1 MSDATL
7 FLRKNKDKQRR
18 RNASGAFRLA
28 STSNSSLASRPGV
41 SKGQPLADPSSS
53 GAPSSAAP
61 SPSSVS
67 VKPEPDSS
75 NNPNITEIKIFS
87 TGSNSAL
94 RYNLMRLNSVKDVD
108 PTQITAPVLMNR
120 KKPGPKEPPT
130 FALDENGKIVGR
142 YVYDAEG
149 KPVLNEEGQP
159 VVERKEVVDMSLVG
173 QAPGGGRKKRVKRG
187 TKEVFH
193 QDIEIM
199 RLRREEALP
208 WVLESGNPQDKPAQP
223 EQWVGRMLEQGQLST
238 VLLSNDGTRD
248 GFELMPLGRS
258 YKFEPARPFKPLDS
272 DAANKL
278 FELQAKNKIHDRWAF
293 RPAGNQSG
301 EASSAPTPIQV
312 KAEPNEL
319 EQRASRME
327 TRIKMLKGVTVDRK
341 AKFERYEDDYQR
353 EGHRVERGMEGGVD
367 EELDF
372 DEAEEFQDDDDNN
385 TFYRDAREEDEAR
398 ELEERLKKEFRV
410 ANANVGDRP
419 QIDAEDDED
428 DLFGD
433 KSLDDEGKKLRKIM
447 RRRMRENGEDYDI
460 DDESDSDSDDESTT
474 STQNKEKEKEKDK
487 EKEKAKEKD
496 ATRNPS
502 QPPSRPT
509 SRLPTARTSSPSG
522 SNLRYPSPK
531 KGKASTDPPPV
542 SGASLIAQRATS
554 RGASPRPSTHGGYI
568 AGRASSPLGRAPSP
582 AEGRGP
588 GVTGQSQPASRATSP
603 AVRGSSP
610 ASGGGAATGGASPAS
625 GGPSTRDVSPAPPA
639 GRPSS
644 RKENAAVSSSSSSA
658 KRKSSPSVSTPSADA
673 PPRPKKHKKTGSLT
687 PAPAPEDIPPFP
699 GMITKQDVLGWFQR
713 NKKKAVP
720 MNEAI
725 GAFRKRI
732 VDAGPNR
739 DANQKLF
746 LGWIRM
752 VADQE
757 NGNLSLKPEFRQ

>member
-7 FLRKNKDKQRR
+7 FLRKSKDKQRR
-18 RNASGAFRLA
+18 KNGSGASRIA
-28 STSNSSLASRPGV
+28 STSNSSLASRP
-41 SKGQPLADPSSS
+41 SALKSQPLAGPSSS
-53 GAPSSAAP
+53 GPPSSAAP
-61 SPSSVS
+61 SPSYVS
-67 VKPEPDSS
+67 AKSEPDGS

-108 PTQITAPVLMNR
+108 PTQITAPILMNR

-149 KPVLNEEGQP
+149 RPVLDEDGQP
-159 VVERKEVVDMSLVG
+159 VVERKEMVDMSLVG
-173 QAPGGGRKKRVKRG
+173 QAPGGGTKRRVKRG

-293 RPAGNQSG
+293 RPADNQSG
-301 EASSAPTPIQV
+301 EASSASTPIQV

-327 TRIKMLKGVTVDRK
+327 TRIKMLKGVIVDRK
-341 AKFERYEDDYQR
+341 VKVERYEDDYKR

-385 TFYRDAREEDEAR
+385 TFYRDVREEEEAR

-460 DDESDSDSDDESTT
+460 DDESDSDSDDESVT
-474 STQNKEKEKEKDK
+474 STQSKEKEKEKDK
-487 EKEKAKEKD
+487 EKERAKERD
-496 ATRNPS
+496 SSRNPS

-509 SRLPTARTSSPSG
+509 SRPPTARTSSPSG
-522 SNLRYPSPK
+522 SNPRHPSPK
-531 KGKASTDPPPV
+531 KGKASTAPPPV

-554 RGASPRPSTHGGYI
+554 RGASPRPSAHGGHVT
-568 AGRASSPLGRAPSP
+568 GRASSPLGRAPSP
-582 AEGRGP
+582 FEGRGV
-588 GVTGQSQPASRATSP
+588 GVPSQSQPASRATSP
-603 AVRGSSP
+603 AVRGNSP
-610 ASGGGAATGGASPAS
+610 PSGGGAATGGASPAS
-625 GGPSTRDVSPAPPA
+625 GGPSTREVSPAPPA
-639 GRPSS
+639 GRQSPK
-644 RKENAAVSSSSSSA
+644 KENAASSSFA

-673 PPRPKKHKKTGSLT
+673 PPRPKKQKKTGSLT
-687 PAPAPEDIPPFP
+687 PAPAPEDIIPFP